1 MLAGYV
7 LSLALRLCSSL
18 VLTRLLAPD
27 IYGVMSIG
35 YMAVTALGM
44 FSDIGLGSGVIR
56 SWRGE
61 DPTFLNVTWVVQIA
75 RGLVV
80 MLAALG
86 IAAVLSLERVHSL
99 LPAHSVYADPR
110 IPGLLAVVSLCGLA
124 VGFESTKV
132 YVARRQLA
140 FAQLTKIDL
149 VGQALAM
156 LFIMVWAVFS
166 PSVWALAF
174 GWVFGEVIKAVL
186 THTSLPG
193 PRNRI
198 EWNASAFHEVF
209 HFGKWAVLSSAFTFL
224 LSSGDRIMLGAM
236 LDAETM
242 GFYSVAVLLLGALQA
257 AVAKVV
263 GFAVLPALSEVARD
277 RPAELKATIYKVRR
291 PLDVIC
297 LLTAGSLVL
306 LGEPIIHFLY
316 DPRYAAAGWMLG
328 LLAITLTATRLDV
341 FDQCLVAMGKVRLLS
356 VLNAARLIA
365 LYTLVPVGYTAFGV
379 RGAVAGVA
387 VSAIVNSAVVLGLQS
402 RLKLIDVRQE
412 FLAVPLFAAG
422 ALAGWVARHALQ

>member
-1 MLAGYV
+1 MM
-7 LSLALRLCSSL
+7 C
-18 VLTRLLAPD
+18 
-27 IYGVMSIG
+27 
-35 YMAVTALGM
+35 
-44 FSDIGLGSGVIR
+44 
-56 SWRGE
+56 
-61 DPTFLNVTWVVQIA
+61 
-75 RGLVV
+75 
-80 MLAALG
+80 
-86 IAAVLSLERVHSL
+86 
-99 LPAHSVYADPR
+99 
-110 IPGLLAVVSLCGLA
+110 
-124 VGFESTKV
+124 
-132 YVARRQLA
+132 
-140 FAQLTKIDL
+140 
-149 VGQALAM
+149 
-156 LFIMVWAVFS
+156 
-166 PSVWALAF
+166 
-174 GWVFGEVIKAVL
+174 
-186 THTSLPG
+186 
-193 PRNRI
+193 
-198 EWNASAFHEVF
+198 
-209 HFGKWAVLSSAFTFL
+209 
-224 LSSGDRIMLGAM
+224 
-236 LDAETM
+236 DAETM

-356 VLNAARLIA
+356 VLNAVRLIA